1 MEEKN
6 IRKVLYVILGF
17 VLCMSVMI
25 SIICGIFIKQ
35 NKDKIKDYKKTEGKC
50 VQVIRREEMWGDELK
65 IDYYAL
71 YEYEVEGVKY
81 TIESNHI
88 SERER
93 DVDKKDK
100 VILYN
105 PKHPSKAI
113 IDKEKSFT
121 GSGVVFCINAGIT
134 LFIAGMII
142 VYLKHGYEGC
152 SAVFKGWPFVCI
164 GVLIILWNSIL
175 EVVWSA
181 IFMGIAIFIVGLGV
195 CIKQLN
201 SCRGIVTISDKV
213 QELKDEVRNEF
224 DNLN

>member
-1 MEEKN
+1 MCGPP
-6 IRKVLYVILGF
+6 LQL
-17 VLCMSVMI
+17 SVK
-25 SIICGIFIKQ
+25 GL
-35 NKDKIKDYKKTEGKC
+35 DKLTK
-50 VQVIRREEMWGDELK
+50 ELAY
-65 IDYYAL
+65 IVYIAESEHL
-71 YEYEVEGVKY
+71 NRGV
-81 TIESNHI
+81 HI